1 MSTTLDAEI
10 KGTAGKAKWLSLG
23 ILILAQLGTML
34 DNSGFAVATEALIT
48 QLSATMPEIQF
59 ANAMYPLIAGA
70 GMIVGGLTGL
80 FLGWGRQLRLG
91 ALLLAASGAIAALSP
106 NMDVLIFG
114 GRVAAGLGAVFL
126 VPAILAHVAG
136 LYQGK
141 DQAIAFAGIAGAVGV
156 ATAIVPLAMGA
167 ALDKFGFTISFFGVT
182 AYFILVF
189 FATFKLEAMPK
200 AKFEGKFDIVGVLLS
215 SVGLLS
221 TIVGLLK
228 ISDWGLIAPISDVT
242 LMGISPALPLVIFGL
257 ATLFV
262 LLKWESSFEAKH
274 GTALI
279 PSAFIKNKQVL
290 IGLYLCAIVFLMFG
304 SLFINIAYVQ
314 VVGGASAMAA
324 GLLMTMFAI
333 GMILGTVIAPAKM
346 ANLTVRTVC
355 LTGFSISFIGLI
367 IATFGITEAGVN
379 ALQHIGLAIFGFGV
393 GVLMTQASIT
403 VTSAL
408 EQRDAEQSGGIQ
420 ATSRNVGQAFGVAV
434 LGSVLMFSLT
444 GNLKN
449 DVNAHEAL
457 TAQTKQAVLNIPALP
472 FTSNDDFRMLISD
485 ITANEVEQDIIL
497 AINAEARHNSAI
509 KTMLALMLIVASGL
523 VICRGLPRRSLM
535 QNKS

>member
-1 MSTTLDAEI
+1 MSTTLDLEM
-10 KGTAGKAKWLSLG
+10 KDTKGKAKWLSLG

-34 DNSGFAVATEALIT
+34 DNSGFAVATEALIS
-48 QLSATMPEIQF
+48 QLGATMPEIQF

-91 ALLLAASGAIAALSP
+91 ALLLAASAAIAALAP

-156 ATAIVPLAMGA
+156 ATAVVPLAMGA
-167 ALDKFGFTISFFGVT
+167 ALDSFGFTISFLGVT
-182 AYFILVF
+182 AYFIIVF
-189 FATFKLEAMPK
+189 LATFKLDAMPK
-200 AKFEGKFDIVGVLLS
+200 AKFEGKFDIVGVVLS
-215 SVGLLS
+215 SIGLLS

-228 ISDWGLIAPISDVT
+228 ISEWGLVAPISDTTVF
-242 LMGISPALPLVIFGL
+242 GISPALPLVAAGL
-257 ATLFV
+257 LTLV
-262 LLKWESSFEAKH
+262 ALLKWEASFEAKH

-279 PSAFIKNKQVL
+279 PSTFIKNKQVL

-324 GLLMTMFAI
+324 GLLMTMFAV
-333 GMILGTVIAPAKM
+333 GMILGTIIAPSKM
-346 ANLTVRTVC
+346 SNVTVRSVC
-355 LTGFSISFIGLI
+355 LLGFAISFVGLV
-367 IATFGITEAGVN
+367 IATFGFTETGVN
-379 ALQHIGLAIFGFGV
+379 ALQHTGLTIFGFGV
-393 GVLMTQASIT
+393 GLLMTQASIT

-408 EQRDAEQSGGIQ
+408 GQRDAEQSGGIQ

-444 GNLKN
+444 GNLKSE
-449 DVNAHEAL
+449 VNAHEAL
-457 TAQTKQAVLNIPALP
+457 SEQTKQAVLEIPALP
-472 FTSNDDFRMLISD
+472 FTSNDDFRSLITD
-485 ITANEVEQDIIL
+485 ITADVTEQNIII
-497 AINAEARHNSAI
+497 AINAEARHSSAI
-509 KTMLALMLIVASGL
+509 KTMFALMLIVASGL
-523 VICRGLPRRSLM
+523 VICRGLPRTSLM
-535 QNKS
+535 QNKK

>member
-1 MSTTLDAEI
+1 MSTTLDSRV
-10 KGTAGKAKWLSLG
+10 GSSAGKAKWLSLA
-23 ILILAQLGTML
+23 ILVFAQLGTIL
-34 DNSGFAVATEALIT
+34 DNSGFAVATEALIS
-48 QLSATMPEIQF
+48 QLGATMPEIQF

-91 ALLLAASGAIAALSP
+91 AILLAASAAIAALAP

-126 VPAILAHVAG
+126 VPSILAHVAG
-136 LYQGK
+136 IYRGK

-156 ATAIVPLAMGA
+156 ATAIVPIAMGA
-167 ALDKFGFTISFFGVT
+167 ALDTFGFTASFFGVT
-182 AYFILVF
+182 GYFILVF
-189 FATFKLEAMPK
+189 LASFKLEAMPK
-200 AKFEGKFDIVGVLLS
+200 VSFEGKFDIVGVILS

-228 ISDWGLIAPISDVT
+228 ISEWGLVQPISDVAIF
-242 LMGISPALPLVIFGL
+242 GISPALPLVVFGAL
-257 ATLFV
+257 TLFT
-262 LLKWESSFEAKH
+262 LLKWEAKFEAKH

-314 VVGGASAMAA
+314 VVGGASAAAA
-324 GLLMTMFAI
+324 GLLMSVYAV
-333 GMILGTVIAPAKM
+333 GMLTGTVVAPSKM
-346 ANLTVRTVC
+346 SEMTVRSVC
-355 LTGFSISFIGLI
+355 LTGFGVSFVGLV
-367 IATFGITEAGVN
+367 IATFGITETGINV
-379 ALQHIGLAIFGFGV
+379 LHYVGLAVFGLGV
-393 GVLMTQASIT
+393 GILMTQASLA
-403 VTSAL
+403 VTTAL

-444 GNLKN
+444 GNIKS
-449 DVNAHEAL
+449 DVSEHEGL
-457 TAQTKQAVLNIPALP
+457 TVETKEAVLSIPALP
-472 FTSNDDFRMLISD
+472 FTSTDDFQLIVAD
-485 ITANEVEQDIIL
+485 ITSDAQEQAIIHE
-497 AINAEARHNSAI
+497 INAKARHSSALD
-509 KTMLALMLIVASGL
+509 TMIALLLIVASGL
-523 VICRGLPRRSLM
+523 VICRGLPRKSIM
-535 QNKS
+535 QNKK

>member
-1 MSTTLDAEI
+1 
-10 KGTAGKAKWLSLG
+10 
-23 ILILAQLGTML
+23 ML
-34 DNSGFAVATEALIT
+34 DNSGFAVATEALIS
-48 QLSATMPEIQF
+48 QLGATMPEIQF

-70 GMIVGGLTGL
+70 GMVVGGLTGL

-91 ALLLAASGAIAALSP
+91 ALLLAASAAIAALAP

-156 ATAIVPLAMGA
+156 ATAVVPLLMGA
-167 ALDKFGFTISFFGVT
+167 ALDAFGFTISFFGVT
-182 AYFILVF
+182 AYFIIVF
-189 FATFKLEAMPK
+189 LTTFKLDAMPK
-200 AKFEGKFDIVGVLLS
+200 AKFEGKFDIVGVILS
-215 SVGLLS
+215 SIGLLA

-228 ISDWGLIAPISDVT
+228 ISEWGLVAPISDTTVF
-242 LMGISPALPLVIFGL
+242 GISPALPLVAFGIV
-257 ATLFV
+257 TLIA
-262 LLKWESSFEAKH
+262 LLKWEASFEAKH

-279 PSAFIKNKQVL
+279 PTTFIKNKQVL

-314 VVGGASAMAA
+314 LVGGASATAA
-324 GLLMTMFAI
+324 GLLMTMFAV
-333 GMILGTVIAPAKM
+333 GMILGTIIAPSKM
-346 ANLTVRTVC
+346 SNMTVRSVC
-355 LTGFSISFIGLI
+355 LLGFFISFVGLI
-367 IATFGITEAGVN
+367 IATFGITETGVN
-379 ALQHIGLAIFGFGV
+379 LLQYVGLTIFGFGV

-408 EQRDAEQSGGIQ
+408 DQRDAEQSGGIQ

-444 GNLKN
+444 GSLKGE
-449 DVNAHEAL
+449 VNAHEAL
-457 TAQTKQAVLNIPALP
+457 SAETKEAVLAIPALP
-472 FTSNDDFRMLISD
+472 FTSNEDFQALIAEVTSD
-485 ITANEVEQDIIL
+485 VQEQQVIL
-497 AINAEARHNSAI
+497 SINAEARHSSAI
-509 KTMLALMLIVASGL
+509 KTMLVLLLIVGSGL
-523 VICRGLPRRSLM
+523 IICRGLPRRSLM
-535 QNKS
+535 QNKQ